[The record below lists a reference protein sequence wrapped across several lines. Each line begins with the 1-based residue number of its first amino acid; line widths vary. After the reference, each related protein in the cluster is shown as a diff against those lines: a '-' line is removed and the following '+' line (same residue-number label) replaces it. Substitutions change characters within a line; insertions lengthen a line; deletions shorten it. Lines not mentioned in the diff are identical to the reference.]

1 MSDVVEKQ
9 IKEMLTRYRAEI
21 QKASDEA
28 KKSGQDMANGL
39 KTADTHIKALLTTT
53 QFFIKDTATTE
64 TRKGYDSTRSSSPAS
79 RKSTS

>member
-1 MSDVVEKQ
+1 VSDVVEKQ

-39 KTADTHIKALLTTT
+39 KTADTQIKALLTTT
-53 QFFIKDTATTE
+53 Q
-64 TRKGYDSTRSSSPAS
+64 
-79 RKSTS
+79 